1 MKRLFILA
9 ISAIL
14 VANVSAQEQNAGKAE
29 CKKAKKECKMSKEEC
44 IEMEIKMLSDELYL
58 SEEQAAKFAVTFRE
72 YKAEQAKLKEQFK
85 AKFAKDLNERQVE
98 RVLRY
103 HGPRPS
109 QCAQG
114 PCPGG
119 PRPEFR
125 GEKGRHAEFKGKKH
139 IPVPDE
145 KAK

>member
-1 MKRLFILA
+1 MKKLFILA

-85 AKFAKDLNERQVE
+85 AKFAKDLNEKQVE
-98 RVLRY
+98 RVLRGRCKK
-103 HGPRPS
+103 GPQAPFS
-109 QCAQG
+109 QFPPKEGFPPQG
-114 PCPGG
+114 PQPGCPG
-119 PRPEFR
+119 
-125 GEKGRHAEFKGKKH
+125 K
-139 IPVPDE
+139 
-145 KAK
+145 

>member
-1 MKRLFILA
+1 MKKLFILA

-85 AKFAKDLNERQVE
+85 AKFAKDLNEKQVE
-98 RVLRY
+98 RVLRG
-103 HGPRPS
+103 HCKKGPQAPFG
-109 QCAQG
+109 QFPPKEGFPPQG
-114 PCPGG
+114 PQPGCPG
-119 PRPEFR
+119 
-125 GEKGRHAEFKGKKH
+125 K
-139 IPVPDE
+139 
-145 KAK
+145 